1 MICNYLA
8 FEGIDGSGKSSLIK
22 RLSAVLSN
30 QQIENKI
37 VREPGGTKVGEG
49 VRELLLSHDYEVDAL
64 TEALL
69 FCSQRS
75 QLIAEVIKP
84 EVNKGIKILSDR
96 SAYSSVAYQGV
107 GRGLGYET
115 IYQLNDIAVNSFW
128 PEKVVLL
135 DIDPKI
141 SLSRQK
147 VADRIGSDKVDF
159 FNKVREGY
167 LRLADEFDNNFLIIN
182 AEEDLELNL
191 KRICTWLK
199 VDNSKYFPP

>member
-22 RLSAVLSN
+22 HLSAVLSN
-30 QQIENKI
+30 QQVENKI

-49 VRELLLSHDYEVDAL
+49 VRELLLSHDYKVDAL

-84 EVNKGIKILSDR
+84 EVNRGIKILSDR

-167 LRLADEFDNNFLIIN
+167 LRLADEFENNFLIIN

-191 KRICTWLK
+191 KSICTWLK
-199 VDNSKYFPP
+199 VDNSK

>member
-22 RLSAVLSN
+22 RLSEVLSN
-30 QQIENKI
+30 QQINNKI

-75 QLIAEVIKP
+75 QLIAEVVKP

-96 SAYSSVAYQGV
+96 SAYSSVAYQGG

-128 PEKVVLL
+128 PERVVLL
-135 DIDPKI
+135 DIDPTI

-159 FNKVREGY
+159 FNRVREGY

-182 AEEDLELNL
+182 AEEDLDQNL
-191 KRICTWLK
+191 KKICTWLEI
-199 VDNSKYFPP
+199 DNTK

>member
-1 MICNYLA
+1 MICDYLA

-22 RLSAVLSN
+22 RLSELLSN
-30 QQIENKI
+30 QQIDNKI

-147 VADRIGSDKVDF
+147 VADRIGSDKLDF

-199 VDNSKYFPP
+199 VDNSK

>member
-22 RLSAVLSN
+22 HLSAVLSN
-30 QQIENKI
+30 QQVENKI

-128 PEKVVLL
+128 PERVVLL

-167 LRLADEFDNNFLIIN
+167 LRLADEFENNFLIIN

-199 VDNSKYFPP
+199 VDNSK

>member
-191 KRICTWLK
+191 KRIFTWLK
-199 VDNSKYFPP
+199 VDNSK

>member
-30 QQIENKI
+30 QQIDNKI

-84 EVNKGIKILSDR
+84 EINKGTKILSDR

-167 LRLADEFDNNFLIIN
+167 LRLADQFDNNFLIIN
-182 AEEDLELNL
+182 AEEDLKQNFQ
-191 KRICTWLK
+191 RICTWLK
-199 VDNSKYFPP
+199 VDNSK

>member
-22 RLSAVLSN
+22 RLSEVLSN

-167 LRLADEFDNNFLIIN
+167 LRLADEFENNFLIIN

-199 VDNSKYFPP
+199 VDNSK

>member
-22 RLSAVLSN
+22 RLSELLSN
-30 QQIENKI
+30 QQIDNKI

-199 VDNSKYFPP
+199 VDNSK

>member
-8 FEGIDGSGKSSLIK
+8 FEGIDGSGKSSLI
-22 RLSAVLSN
+22 RSLSEILTS
-30 QQIENKI
+30 QHIDNKI

-49 VRELLLSHDYEVDAL
+49 IRELLLSHEYDVDAL

-75 QLIAEVIKP
+75 QLVTEIIKP
-84 EVNKGIKILSDR
+84 EINKGTKILSDR

-135 DIDPKI
+135 DIDPTI
-141 SLSRQK
+141 SLSRQR

-159 FNKVREGY
+159 FKKVREGY
-167 LRLADEFDNNFLIIN
+167 LRLAEEFENNFLIIN
-182 AEEDLELNL
+182 AEEDLSDNL
-191 KRICTWLK
+191 QKICTWLK
-199 VDNSKYFPP
+199 VENSK

>member
-8 FEGIDGSGKSSLIK
+8 FEGIDGSGKSSLI
-22 RLSAVLSN
+22 RSLSEILTSQN
-30 QQIENKI
+30 IDNKI

-49 VRELLLSHDYEVDAL
+49 VRELLLSHEYDVDAL

-75 QLIAEVIKP
+75 QLVTEIIKP
-84 EVNKGIKILSDR
+84 EINKGTKILSDR

-115 IYQLNDIAVNSFW
+115 IYQLNDIAVNSYW

-135 DIDPKI
+135 DIDPTI
-141 SLSRQK
+141 SLSRQR

-159 FNKVREGY
+159 FKKVREGY
-167 LRLADEFDNNFLIIN
+167 LRLAEEFENNFLIIN
-182 AEEDLELNL
+182 AEEDLSDNL
-191 KRICTWLK
+191 QKICTWLK
-199 VDNSKYFPP
+199 VENSK

>member
-8 FEGIDGSGKSSLIK
+8 FEGIDGSGKSSLI
-22 RLSAVLSN
+22 RSLSEILTSQN
-30 QQIENKI
+30 IDNKI

-49 VRELLLSHDYEVDAL
+49 IRELLLSHEYDVEAL

-75 QLIAEVIKP
+75 QLVTEIIKP
-84 EVNKGIKILSDR
+84 EINKGTKILSDR

-115 IYQLNDIAVNSFW
+115 IYQLNDIAVNSYW

-135 DIDPKI
+135 DIDPTI
-141 SLSRQK
+141 SLSRQR

-159 FNKVREGY
+159 FKKVREGY
-167 LRLADEFDNNFLIIN
+167 LRLAEEFENNFLIIN
-182 AEEDLELNL
+182 AEEDLSDNL
-191 KRICTWLK
+191 QKICMWLK
-199 VDNSKYFPP
+199 VENSK

>member
-22 RLSAVLSN
+22 GLSEVLSN
-30 QQIENKI
+30 QLVENKI

-75 QLIAEVIKP
+75 QLVSEVIKP
-84 EVNKGIKILSDR
+84 EINKGTKILSDR

-147 VADRIGSDKVDF
+147 IADRIGSDKVDF

-167 LRLADEFDNNFLIIN
+167 LRLAEQFDNNFLIIN
-182 AEEDLELNL
+182 AEEDLKQNL
-191 KRICTWLK
+191 QRICTWLK
-199 VDNSKYFPP
+199 VDNSK

>member
-22 RLSAVLSN
+22 GLSEVLSN
-30 QQIENKI
+30 QQVENKI

-49 VRELLLSHDYEVDAL
+49 VRELLLSHDYAVDAL

-75 QLIAEVIKP
+75 QLVSEVIKP
-84 EVNKGIKILSDR
+84 EINKGTKILSDR

-147 VADRIGSDKVDF
+147 IADRIGSDKVDF

-167 LRLADEFDNNFLIIN
+167 LRLAEQFDNNFLIIN
-182 AEEDLELNL
+182 AEEDLKQNL
-191 KRICTWLK
+191 QRICTWLK
-199 VDNSKYFPP
+199 VDNSK

>member
-30 QQIENKI
+30 QQVENKI

-49 VRELLLSHDYEVDAL
+49 VRELLLSHDYKVDAL

-199 VDNSKYFPP
+199 VDNSK

>member
-22 RLSAVLSN
+22 HLSAVLSN
-30 QQIENKI
+30 QQVENKI

-84 EVNKGIKILSDR
+84 EVNRGIKILSDR

-128 PEKVVLL
+128 PERVVLL

-167 LRLADEFDNNFLIIN
+167 LRLADEFENNFLIIN

-191 KRICTWLK
+191 KSICTWLK
-199 VDNSKYFPP
+199 VDNSK

>member
-22 RLSAVLSN
+22 RLSEVLSN
-30 QQIENKI
+30 QQINNKI

-84 EVNKGIKILSDR
+84 EVNRGIKILSDR

-167 LRLADEFDNNFLIIN
+167 LRLADEFENNFLIIN

-191 KRICTWLK
+191 KSICTWLK
-199 VDNSKYFPP
+199 VDNSK

>member
-167 LRLADEFDNNFLIIN
+167 LRLADEFENNFLIIN
-182 AEEDLELNL
+182 AEDDLELNM

-199 VDNSKYFPP
+199 VDNSK

>member
-22 RLSAVLSN
+22 RLSELLSN
-30 QQIENKI
+30 QQIDNKI

-49 VRELLLSHDYEVDAL
+49 VRELLLSHDYEVGAL

-191 KRICTWLK
+191 KRIFTWLK
-199 VDNSKYFPP
+199 VDNSK

>member
-22 RLSAVLSN
+22 HLSAVLSN
-30 QQIENKI
+30 QQVENKI

-49 VRELLLSHDYEVDAL
+49 VRELLLSHDYKVDAL

-128 PEKVVLL
+128 PERVVLL

-167 LRLADEFDNNFLIIN
+167 LRLADEFENNFLIIN

-199 VDNSKYFPP
+199 VDNSK

>member
-22 RLSAVLSN
+22 GLSEVLSN
-30 QQIENKI
+30 KQVENKV

-49 VRELLLSHDYEVDAL
+49 VRKLLLSHDYEVDAL

-75 QLIAEVIKP
+75 QLVSEVIKP
-84 EVNKGIKILSDR
+84 EINKGTKILSDR

-167 LRLADEFDNNFLIIN
+167 LRLAEQFDNNFLIIN
-182 AEEDLELNL
+182 AEEDLKQNL
-191 KRICTWLK
+191 QRICTWLK
-199 VDNSKYFPP
+199 VDNSK

>member
-96 SAYSSVAYQGV
+96 SAYSSIAYQGV

-147 VADRIGSDKVDF
+147 VVDRIGSDKVDF

-167 LRLADEFDNNFLIIN
+167 LRLADEFEDNFLIIN

-191 KRICTWLK
+191 KSICTWLK
-199 VDNSKYFPP
+199 VDNSK

>member
-8 FEGIDGSGKSSLIK
+8 FEGIDGSGKSSLI
-22 RLSAVLSN
+22 RSLSEILTSQN
-30 QQIENKI
+30 IDNKI

-49 VRELLLSHDYEVDAL
+49 IRELLLSHEYDVDAL

-75 QLIAEVIKP
+75 QLVTEIIKP
-84 EVNKGIKILSDR
+84 EINKGTKILSDR

-115 IYQLNDIAVNSFW
+115 IYQLNDIAVNSYW

-135 DIDPKI
+135 DIDPTI
-141 SLSRQK
+141 SLSRQR

-159 FNKVREGY
+159 FRKVREGY
-167 LRLADEFDNNFLIIN
+167 LRLAEEFENNFLIIN
-182 AEEDLELNL
+182 AEEDLSDNL
-191 KRICTWLK
+191 QKICMWLK
-199 VDNSKYFPP
+199 VENSK

>member
-22 RLSAVLSN
+22 RLSELLSN
-30 QQIENKI
+30 QQIDNKI

-115 IYQLNDIAVNSFW
+115 IYQVNDIAVNSFW

-199 VDNSKYFPP
+199 VDNSK

>member
-8 FEGIDGSGKSSLIK
+8 FEGIDGSGKSSLI
-22 RLSAVLSN
+22 RSLSEILTSQN
-30 QQIENKI
+30 IDNKI

-49 VRELLLSHDYEVDAL
+49 IRELLLSHEYDVDAL

-75 QLIAEVIKP
+75 QLVTEIIKP
-84 EVNKGIKILSDR
+84 EINKGTKILSDR

-115 IYQLNDIAVNSFW
+115 IYQLNDIAVNSYW

-141 SLSRQK
+141 SLSRQR

-159 FNKVREGY
+159 FKKVREGY
-167 LRLADEFDNNFLIIN
+167 LRLAEEFENNFLIIN
-182 AEEDLELNL
+182 AEEDLSDNL
-191 KRICTWLK
+191 QKICAWLK
-199 VDNSKYFPP
+199 VENSK

>member
-8 FEGIDGSGKSSLIK
+8 FEGIDGSGKSSLI
-22 RLSAVLSN
+22 RSLSEILTS
-30 QQIENKI
+30 QHIDNKI

-84 EVNKGIKILSDR
+84 EVNRGIKILSDR

-167 LRLADEFDNNFLIIN
+167 LRLADEFENNFLIIN

-191 KRICTWLK
+191 KSICTWLK
-199 VDNSKYFPP
+199 VDNSK

>member
-8 FEGIDGSGKSSLIK
+8 FEGIDGSGKSSLI
-22 RLSAVLSN
+22 RSLSEILTSQN
-30 QQIENKI
+30 IDNKI

-49 VRELLLSHDYEVDAL
+49 IRELLLSHEYDVDAL

-75 QLIAEVIKP
+75 QLVTEIIKL
-84 EVNKGIKILSDR
+84 EINKGTKILSDR

-115 IYQLNDIAVNSFW
+115 IYQLNDIAVNSYW

-135 DIDPKI
+135 DIDPTI
-141 SLSRQK
+141 SLSRQR

-159 FNKVREGY
+159 FKKVREGY
-167 LRLADEFDNNFLIIN
+167 LRLAEEFENNFLIIN
-182 AEEDLELNL
+182 AEEDLSDNL
-191 KRICTWLK
+191 QKICTWLK
-199 VDNSKYFPP
+199 VENSK

>member
-22 RLSAVLSN
+22 RLSELLSN
-30 QQIENKI
+30 QQIDNKI

-49 VRELLLSHDYEVDAL
+49 VRELLLSHDYDVDAL

-147 VADRIGSDKVDF
+147 VADRIGSDKLDF

-199 VDNSKYFPP
+199 VDNSK

>member
-22 RLSAVLSN
+22 RLSEVLSN

-191 KRICTWLK
+191 KRIFTWLK
-199 VDNSKYFPP
+199 VANSK

>member
-49 VRELLLSHDYEVDAL
+49 VRELLLSHDYDVDAL

-167 LRLADEFDNNFLIIN
+167 LRLADEFDNNFLTIN

-199 VDNSKYFPP
+199 VDNSK

>member
-22 RLSAVLSN
+22 GLSEVLSN
-30 QQIENKI
+30 QQVENKI

-49 VRELLLSHDYEVDAL
+49 IRELLLSHEYDVDAL

-75 QLIAEVIKP
+75 QLVTEIIKP
-84 EVNKGIKILSDR
+84 EINKGTKILSDR

-115 IYQLNDIAVNSFW
+115 IYQLNDIAVNSYW

-135 DIDPKI
+135 DIDPTI
-141 SLSRQK
+141 SLSRQR

-159 FNKVREGY
+159 FKKVREGY
-167 LRLADEFDNNFLIIN
+167 LRLAEEFENSFLIIN
-182 AEEDLELNL
+182 AEEDLSDNL
-191 KRICTWLK
+191 QKICTWLK
-199 VDNSKYFPP
+199 VENSK

>member
-49 VRELLLSHDYEVDAL
+49 VRELLLSHDYDVDAL

-199 VDNSKYFPP
+199 VDNSK